1 MLDTNKWRSQVEVIS
16 PRLQE
21 WKTKSEAVIVLEE
34 NGVLKARTATYSS
47 KNNYEIELSN
57 IVSILAVETYRE
69 GVKISQLYNRMISRG
84 IKPSSLNSV
93 VEAVHILGE
102 KQ

>member
-34 NGVLKARTATYSS
+34 NGVLKAETVTYSS

-57 IVSILAVETYRE
+57 IVSILAVETYKE
-69 GVKISQLYNRMISRG
+69 GVKISQLYNRMVAKK
-84 IKPSSLNSV
+84 IKVQSLNKI
-93 VEAVHILGE
+93 VEAINILGSD
-102 KQ
+102 